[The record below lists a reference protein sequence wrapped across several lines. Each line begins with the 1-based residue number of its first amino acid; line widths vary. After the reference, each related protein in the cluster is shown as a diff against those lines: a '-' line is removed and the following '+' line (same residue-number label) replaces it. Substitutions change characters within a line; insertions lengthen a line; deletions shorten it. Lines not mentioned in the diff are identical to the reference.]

1 MDKFGFAKGYAQT
14 SYERLILNQA
24 EVEFGGLWHLDGRYY
39 IVCPSLEEA
48 TASEGGPLK
57 KWFDECCRVIAYQV
71 DLVKSPPAGATRILA
86 RTPEQLS
93 QLNGAPLNSGEFH
106 LEIMR
111 QLPKPFPH
119 FKIDD
124 HPSVLRIISSTELD
138 EESRQLI
145 EIAIANFGVDID
157 VEFTI
162 EPKDHPNANAHEF
175 YFADQRLKGWSSK
188 LSAAQEA
195 GEQRWFDDRLSLFST
210 EQIDPS
216 RYIPSISQERTA
228 CFIDCTFG
236 LPSNIRNYLT
246 TYSMIYLAPPMKGYQ
261 DLLQSFS
268 VTEGELATLVSLG
281 RVIIILPCELHLYDR
296 SMLEKLLDHD
306 QSQFSLHRQLASA
319 TIAESRKRNPL
330 LYPVLNNEA
339 RRDLLSL
346 LNSDVLNADLPQMQ
360 SVRRYLGSSWA
371 SLETDYSTNGAR
383 AGFHH
388 GAGRL
393 LAEIISHKEGVD
405 INPGVLICSTS
416 VEWGVALNAN
426 YCPVASKGL
435 NVESIAL
442 LMASF
447 ITGVRAA
454 PIIDTTS
461 NLNVIVDDLLVLDGK
476 TPIKD
481 VIDTFSVTDVNR
493 LNQLLRENNFN
504 AEAVNSY
511 VSTIN
516 DKVKTLE
523 RVEKGAKRRDL
534 LTLVGAIAPTAITG
548 PTALWIPVAVWFI
561 QRMLNNESRAGNA
574 ATDWLRAKNTF
585 TTSDAVFVSRLRKKE

>member
-1 MDKFGFAKGYAQT
+1 MDTFSFAKGYAQT
-14 SYERLILNQA
+14 SYERLILNQP

-48 TASEGGPLK
+48 TTSEGLPLK
-57 KWFDECCRVIAYQV
+57 TWFDEYCRIITCQV
-71 DLVKSPPAGATRILA
+71 DLVNVAPAGATRTLA

-93 QLNGAPLNSGEFH
+93 QLNGAPLSSSQFH

-124 HPSVLRIISSTELD
+124 HPSVLRIMSSTELN

-145 EIAIANFGVDID
+145 EIAIANFGIDID
-157 VEFTI
+157 VEFII
-162 EPKDHPNANAHEF
+162 EPKVQPNVNAHEF

-188 LSAAQEA
+188 LSAAQEE

-210 EQIDPS
+210 EQIDSS
-216 RYIPSISQERTA
+216 RYIPSVTRERTA

-246 TYSMIYLAPPMKGYQ
+246 TYSTIYLAPPMKGYQ
-261 DLLQSFS
+261 NLLQSFS

-281 RVIIILPCELHLYDR
+281 RVIIILSDELHLYDR
-296 SMLEKLLDHD
+296 VMLENLLDHD
-306 QSQFSLHRQLASA
+306 QSQFTLHRQLASA

-339 RRDLLSL
+339 RRDLLAL
-346 LNSDVLNADLPQMQ
+346 LNSDVFNADLPQMQ
-360 SVRRYLGSSWA
+360 SIRKYLGSSWA
-371 SLETDYSTNGAR
+371 SLETDYSIDGAR
-383 AGFHH
+383 AGFQH

-393 LAEIISHKEGVD
+393 LAEIISHKNSVRV
-405 INPGVLICSTS
+405 NPDVLVCSTS

-426 YCPVASKGL
+426 YCPVASSGL
-435 NVESIAL
+435 PVESIAS

-447 ITGVRAA
+447 ITGVRTT

-461 NLNVIVDDLLVLDGK
+461 NLDVIVDDLLVLDGK
-476 TPIKD
+476 TPIKE

-493 LNQLLRENNFN
+493 LNQLLKENNFN
-504 AEAVNSY
+504 AEAVKSY

-516 DKVKTLE
+516 EKVRILE

-534 LTLVGAIAPTAITG
+534 LTLIGAIAPTAITG
-548 PTALWIPVAVWFI
+548 PTASWIPVAVWFI
-561 QRMLNNESRAGNA
+561 QRMLNNESRAGNEV
-574 ATDWLRAKNTF
+574 TDWLRAKNTF